1 MARIPIRNNRAYG
14 NSVRPKQQRYLTA
27 EAILRYLLQTDDSI
41 DTMIKCN
48 PSGVRLVTTDQSL
61 YEAFGSIKNYD
72 DINLRNLV
80 KFLEVVDIVSFR
92 EKMRKPRKILSEKR
106 VEELRKQA
114 LSTQDPVTG
123 LISQD
128 TTHKEKARR

>member
-1 MARIPIRNNRAYG
+1 MTQIPVRDNRAYG
-14 NSVRPKQQRYLTA
+14 NSMSRKQQRYLTA

-48 PSGVRLVTTDQSL
+48 PSDVRLVTTDQSL
-61 YEAFGSIKNYD
+61 YEALGSVKNYD
-72 DINLRNLV
+72 DINLRNLI

-92 EKMRKPRKILSEKR
+92 EKIRKPRKILSEKR

-123 LISQD
+123 PISHD
-128 TTHKEKARR
+128 TKKK